1 MKREPELTS
10 MNVSLP
16 RSQRDFVEER
26 VNSGGFGSTSD
37 YIRELIRQDQREL
50 ARAELERKLVK
61 AMDSKNRTNMT
72 ASFWKRLRRD
82 VAERAKPARRGRGG

>member
-1 MKREPELTS
+1 MK
-10 MNVSLP
+10 
-16 RSQRDFVEER
+16 DR

-37 YIRELIRQDQREL
+37 QIRELIRQDQREL

-72 ASFWKRLRRD
+72 ADFWKRLRRD
-82 VAERAKPARRGRGG
+82 VSERARPARRGPERGGTR